1 METTLRHGHE
11 VRDEIVLRA
20 QGGEAE
26 AFAEL
31 YALYRMHIYRLCFKM
46 TKNDAEAEDCTQETF
61 IRMLKSIKSF
71 HGEAQFS
78 TWLYRIATNLILMR
92 WRRKDSKNHESIDEL
107 IETDSGFLQ
116 RHIAV
121 TDAHQAFTV
130 ERIAC
135 ARALAQMSTEDRT
148 ILYLRDVEGYR
159 CSEIAEMLGTTVATA
174 KSRVFRAR
182 REMLFLLGIKEDPL
196 KALSNFD
203 RFLSDEEEPPK
214 VH

>member
-1 METTLRHGHE
+1 METTLQHGRE

-31 YALYRMHIYRLCFKM
+31 YALYRVKVFRLCFKM
-46 TKNDAEAEDCTQETF
+46 TRNDAEAEDLTQETF
-61 IRMLKSIKSF
+61 VKVLRHIGSF
-71 HGEAQFS
+71 NGESQFS
-78 TWLYRIATNLILMR
+78 TWLSRIAINIALMKF
-92 WRRKDSKNHESIDEL
+92 RRKDSKKHESIDEL
-107 IETDSGFLQ
+107 IETDSGTLQ